1 MEHLRVD
8 PEILLKRITL
18 QIEDYNYTCFDTMR
32 DYLDISIKIWFSPLN
47 PLACIQLEI
56 ATSCFIG

>member
-1 MEHLRVD
+1 MDELKVI
-8 PEILLKRITL
+8 EILKNELG
-18 QIEDYNYTCFDTMR
+18 F
-32 DYLDISIKIWFSPLN
+32 LDISIKIWFSPLN